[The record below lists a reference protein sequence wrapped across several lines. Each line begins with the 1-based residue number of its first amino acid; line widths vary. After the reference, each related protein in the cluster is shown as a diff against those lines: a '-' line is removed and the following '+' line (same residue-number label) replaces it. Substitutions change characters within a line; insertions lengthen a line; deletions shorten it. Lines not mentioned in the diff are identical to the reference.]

1 MPDRSDSD
9 SSPKSFSGDSSS
21 GSEEVKPIRRAGG
34 SRRFADPG
42 SPSNAQQSSDEGGSS
57 DGVLVDLPGNRD
69 QDSRGSPG
77 EPDSGILV
85 NIDGS
90 MQESTDD
97 SGREDTFEDA
107 PDQLSV
113 AVARSLRL
121 EESMAVIDVGESSTG
136 RLGTNELTR
145 FQARLEDVVA
155 ECQKYKDEREVF
167 GKEVVSL
174 WRRLQDI
181 FDRHS
186 LLAAA
191 KNDESVSLPQL
202 KTSGGED
209 RALSS
214 PTPLHLMLNECS
226 QFLVDLESTLD
237 ERINSDGIM
246 RELRAVLNEK
256 DQEIE
261 DLNVKASESSV
272 SHDVIFSYLGSLR
285 KTWSKSMEDSTNLLT
300 RRLLSSLESV
310 VGEAHMSIK
319 DSPTD
324 DISLVEQKTLMLIE
338 KHSQFLSEIHLLQQC
353 LAEVGPAFTASEE
366 NELGNIFSFAREKLF
381 ESKTKEGYLQEE
393 MNRLEE
399 ENRRVVEQLERM
411 KESLEAAEVE
421 KNKTKAELEQSEN
434 KLVATREKL
443 SIAVTKGKSLV
454 QHRDSLKQSLA
465 EKTGEL
471 EKCMQELQQK
481 SEALQATEVSLEELK
496 ELLYE
501 RTSELETCLEELQHK
516 TDEFETA
523 KVIIEDLNATNNLVS
538 ALQESLSQRDK
549 FLQEIEEIM
558 LATNSPQEVLSMETI
573 DRVRWFVNQ
582 KNAADIIILENKKI
596 RDAISSIEL
605 PEDVSP
611 RELDYQIN
619 WLLTAF
625 THAKDDNSKLRDQI
639 SGFQLAMVSHET
651 EMSEAHKE
659 IACLE
664 SYLLEEKSAKE
675 ILHNEHEDLKCKY
688 EEMVQKLSTLS
699 SDKDQ
704 LMKVLLELSESTLD
718 DHISVDTSSI
728 AEKCMIM
735 VSEKMKSSLAEI
747 ERYERMLSTLYLTA
761 QELKLC
767 EGILEDE
774 MIDRSAMVKLS
785 DELTKLSNEA
795 FVLKNEKDSIQKQ
808 LDLVEEK
815 NSLLREKLSMAV
827 KKGKGLM
834 QERDH
839 LKLSVQEKEIEIENR
854 THELQLKDSTINEYQ
869 EKIKNLSAK
878 VEHIEKL
885 EADIVLLKDERE
897 QSQQIL
903 HERGTILN
911 NLVSS
916 IGKIVVPSVE
926 VLEGPLEKVNWI
938 AEYIQQ
944 TEVAKSNALEEL
956 HKAKDEARL
965 QASRL
970 SDAFATIKSLE
981 DELSK
986 AEKHISFTVEEKNV
1000 IQLGKISI
1008 EHEFEKLKEES
1019 SSHARKLSEAYATIK
1034 SLEDALQEAEKDIV
1048 RLNTDMNELEAKS
1061 EQEIIDLNA
1070 KLIQCREELAGT
1082 REIIE
1087 NHSAELNNQ
1096 LGYLEMFIKDE
1107 SLFSR
1112 MAEKFSKSI
1121 EGLRTMNNLIQ
1132 NMHSHFSS
1140 VGLRVHPSMQH
1151 DPAFRELPSLP
1162 KFEDFMDSRAIQLE
1176 ASAADNE
1183 DISSLAKI
1191 VGSLH
1196 ARAELCGDNFEVFC
1210 KILDEHIAGILQAM
1224 QATRDEFVHVL
1235 EHSESLKLDV
1245 HKLEAHNKVQE
1256 AKLVSLQKGLMTL
1269 FPACIDAMRELNQF
1283 SDSSGTLSNLDKE
1296 AFSGGLEEKDTEC
1309 YAKAADSLLL
1319 AAKRIKN
1326 QYQQSSNSEKVWL
1339 TATDD
1344 MKSKLEEAE
1353 SIAKTAIQEQMIDQE
1368 RISTLERDLEAL
1380 RELCHDMKI
1389 KVENYQAKEDMLK
1402 DKEQELLT
1410 MQNALDREIGGLEL
1424 FKSQMNALMDKVN
1437 KLEVHFIE
1445 TETHNPE
1452 VQYSGPVEK
1461 LFFIVD
1467 KVIDM
1472 QKKMDILTYDK
1483 EDMQL
1488 MIASHV
1494 REIEYLKRSAETI
1507 DIKYQELESQKNELL
1522 EITGDLEKIVK
1533 RLGGYDPLQDQKPL
1547 SAKLLLAVLER
1558 LITASRL
1565 ESENLKSKA
1574 QELGAKLQA
1583 KDNLI
1588 KELSEKVKILEDSI
1602 HTQQDVTKE
1611 RTVFEETP
1619 TTLEPEISEIEDV
1632 GLLAKNISPV
1642 ATAAQLRTMR
1652 KGSNDH
1658 LILNIDSGPVHSIAA
1673 QEIDAKGHVFKSL
1686 NTTGLIPK
1694 QGKLIA
1700 DRIDGVWVSGGQL
1713 LMRRPGARLSIMAY
1727 MFFLHLW
1734 LLGTIL

>member
-9 SSPKSFSGDSSS
+9 SSPKSLSGDSSS
-21 GSEEVKPIRRAGG
+21 GSDEVKPIRRAGG

-57 DGVLVDLPGNRD
+57 DGVLVELPGNRD

-107 PDQLSV
+107 SDQLGV
-113 AVARSLRL
+113 AGARSLRL
-121 EESMAVIDVGESSTG
+121 EESIAVIEKGESSTG
-136 RLGTNELTR
+136 RLGATELTR
-145 FQARLEDVVA
+145 FQPRLEDVVT
-155 ECQKYKDEREVF
+155 ECRKYKEEREVL

-191 KNDESVSLPQL
+191 NNDESVSLP

-209 RALSS
+209 RALPS

-226 QFLVDLESTLD
+226 KFLVDLESTLD
-237 ERINSDGIM
+237 ERINSDGII

-285 KTWSKSMEDSTNLLT
+285 KTWPKSMEDSTNLLT

-310 VGEAHMSIK
+310 DGEAHVSIK
-319 DSPTD
+319 DSPID
-324 DISLVEQKTLMLIE
+324 DISLVEQKTLMLVE

-353 LAEVGPAFTASEE
+353 LAEVGPAFTTSEE
-366 NELGNIFSFAREKLF
+366 NEFGNIFSYAREKLF
-381 ESKTKEGYLQEE
+381 ESKRKEGYLQEE

-399 ENRRVVEQLERM
+399 ENRRLVEQLERM
-411 KESLEAAEVE
+411 KESLEAAQVE
-421 KNKTKAELEQSEN
+421 TNKTKAELEQSEN
-434 KLVATREKL
+434 KLLATREKL

-471 EKCMQELQQK
+471 EKSMQELQQR

-496 ELLYE
+496 QLLYE
-501 RTSELETCLEELQHK
+501 RTSELEKCLEELQHK
-516 TDEFETA
+516 TDESETA
-523 KVIIEDLNATNNLVS
+523 KAIIEDLNATNNLLS
-538 ALQESLSQRDK
+538 SLQESLSQRDK

-625 THAKDDNSKLRDQI
+625 THAKDDNSKLQDQI
-639 SGFQLAMVSHET
+639 SGFQLAMVSHKT

-664 SYLLEEKSAKE
+664 SYILEEKSAKE

-718 DHISVDTSSI
+718 DHPSVDTSSI
-728 AEKCMIM
+728 AEKCMIK

-747 ERYERMLSTLYLTA
+747 EQFERMQSTLYLTA

-774 MIDRSAMVKLS
+774 MIDKSAMVKLS

-795 FVLKNEKDSIQKQ
+795 FALKNEKDSIQKQ

-815 NSLLREKLSMAV
+815 NSLFREKLSMAV

-839 LKLSVQEKEIEIENR
+839 LKLSAQEKEIEIENQ

-878 VEHIEKL
+878 VQHVEKL

-903 HERGTILN
+903 HERGTVLN

-916 IGKIVVPSVE
+916 IEQIVVPSVE
-926 VLEGPLEKVNWI
+926 VLEGPIEKVNWI

-944 TEVAKSNALEEL
+944 TEVAKSHALEEL
-956 HKAKDEARL
+956 HKAKDEASL

-970 SDAFATIKSLE
+970 SDAFATITSLE

-1000 IQLGKISI
+1000 IQLGKVSI
-1008 EHEFEKLKEES
+1008 EREFEKLKEES
-1019 SSHARKLSEAYATIK
+1019 SSHASKLSEAYATIK
-1034 SLEDALQEAEKDIV
+1034 SLEHALQEAENDIV

-1061 EQEIIDLNA
+1061 EQEIIELNA
-1070 KLIQCREELAGT
+1070 KLIQCQEELAGT

-1096 LGYLEMFIKDE
+1096 LRFLQMFIKDE

-1121 EGLRTMNNLIQ
+1121 EGLRTMYNLIQ
-1132 NMHSHFSS
+1132 DMHSHFSS
-1140 VGLRVHPSMQH
+1140 MGLRVQPSMQD

-1162 KFEDFMDSRAIQLE
+1162 KIEDFTDNRAIQLE
-1176 ASAADNE
+1176 ASTADNE

-1196 ARAELCGDNFEVFC
+1196 ARAELLGNNFEVFC
-1210 KILDEHIAGILQAM
+1210 KILDEHIAGILQAV
-1224 QATRDEFVHVL
+1224 QAPRDEFVHVL
-1235 EHSESLKLDV
+1235 EHNESLKLDV

-1269 FPACIDAMRELNQF
+1269 FPACIDATRELNQF
-1283 SDSSGTLSNLDKE
+1283 SDSSDTMSSLDKE
-1296 AFSGGLEEKDTEC
+1296 AFSGGLEEEDTEC

-1326 QYQQSSNSEKVWL
+1326 QYQQLSNSEKVWL
-1339 TATDD
+1339 TSTDD
-1344 MKSKLEEAE
+1344 MKSKLEETE
-1353 SIAKTAIQEQMIDQE
+1353 SIAKTAIQEQMIEQE

-1389 KVENYQAKEDMLK
+1389 KAENYQAKEDMLR

-1410 MQNALDREIGGLEL
+1410 MQNALDREIGGQEL

-1437 KLEVHFIE
+1437 KLEVPFIE
-1445 TETHNPE
+1445 TEKHNPE
-1452 VQYSGPVEK
+1452 VQHSGPVEK

-1472 QKKMDILTYDK
+1472 QKNMDVLTSEK

-1488 MIASHV
+1488 MLASHV
-1494 REIEYLKRSAETI
+1494 HEIEYLKRSAETI

-1522 EITGDLEKIVK
+1522 EFAGDLEKIVK
-1533 RLGGYDPLQDQKPL
+1533 RLGGYDPLQDKKPL
-1547 SAKLLLAVLER
+1547 SAKLLLAVER
-1558 LITASRL
+1558 LITTSRL

-1574 QELGAKLQA
+1574 QELGAKLQE

-1588 KELSEKVKILEDSI
+1588 EELSEKVNTLEDSS
-1602 HTQQDVTKE
+1602 HTQSVQQDITKE
-1611 RTVFEETP
+1611 RTLFEATP

-1632 GLLAKNISPV
+1632 GLLAKNTSPV

-1658 LILNIDSGPVHSIAA
+1658 LVLNIDSGPVHSIAA

-1686 NTTGLIPK
+1686 NTSGLIPK
-1694 QGKLIA
+1694 EGKLIA